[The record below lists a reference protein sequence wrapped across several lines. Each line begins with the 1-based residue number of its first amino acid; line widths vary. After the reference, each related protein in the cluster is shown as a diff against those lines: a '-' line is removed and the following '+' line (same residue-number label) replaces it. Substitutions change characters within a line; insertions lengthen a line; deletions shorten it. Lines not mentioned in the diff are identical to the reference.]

1 MLAVHIA
8 HAHDPL
14 ADAARE
20 LEPAPLEA
28 AYDRASLFFVA
39 VGDGVEGMI
48 RVLQDSPAGL
58 KTLNDLGAGPPM
70 GVDPFFTWDVVSV
83 IHRDAEVGYALY
95 SAFLREALRQGV
107 YASIAALPVAAL
119 DRLNATYGPIFR
131 PLARVAAVNGVQPV
145 KMRMRQVPAI
155 LAGNPPLYDRIVR
168 GTGFERPVSFP
179 GRPELA
185 PALR

>member
-1 MLAVHIA
+1 MLAIHIA
-8 HAHDPL
+8 HAGDPL

-20 LEPAPLEA
+20 LEPGPLDP

-39 VGDGVEGMI
+39 VGDGIEGMI
-48 RVLQDSPAGL
+48 RVIQDSPAGL
-58 KTLNDLGAGPPM
+58 KTLNDLGAGPLM

-83 IHRDAEVGYALY
+83 IHRDDEVGFGLY

-107 YASIAALPVAAL
+107 YASIAALPPAAV

-131 PLARVAAVNGVQPV
+131 PLAGLEPTQGLQPV
-145 KMRMRQVPAI
+145 SMRMRQVPAV
-155 LAGNPPLYDRIVR
+155 LAGNPPLHRRIVLA
-168 GTGFERPVSFP
+168 TGFARPVSFP
-179 GRPELA
+179 GRRELA